1 MNVFANA
8 RLAVPLVVVLA
19 FGTTTAVATESRPA
33 LAPSQVGDATR
44 ALLRLQASGER
55 AGTPLPILG
64 DQASASYK
72 RYIDSFTHPI
82 PAYLAPN
89 VRPDA
94 SGGAADS
101 GK

>member
-1 MNVFANA
+1 MNVSTTA
-8 RLAVPLVVVLA
+8 RVAAVLLVCSAL
-19 FGTTTAVATESRPA
+19 GTTTAKSAESRPA
-33 LAPSQVGDATR
+33 QVGDATR

>member
-1 MNVFANA
+1 MNAFAIA
-8 RLAVPLVVVLA
+8 RLAGALLVCSAL
-19 FGTTTAVATESRPA
+19 GTTTAMSAESRPA
-33 LAPSQVGDATR
+33 QVGDATR

-72 RYIDSFTHPI
+72 RYLDSFTHPI
-82 PAYLAPN
+82 PAHLTPN

>member
-1 MNVFANA
+1 MNVSATARFSVALLVCCMFGATAFAA
-8 RLAVPLVVVLA
+8 
-19 FGTTTAVATESRPA
+19 ESRPA
-33 LAPSQVGDATR
+33 TQVGDTTR

-55 AGTPLPILG
+55 AGAPLPILG

-72 RYIDSFTHPI
+72 RYLDSFTHPI
-82 PAYLAPN
+82 PAYLAPS

-94 SGGAADS
+94 SGGAAAS

>member
-1 MNVFANA
+1 MKVFATA
-8 RLAVPLVVVLA
+8 RFAGVLLVCSAL
-19 FGTTTAVATESRPA
+19 GTTTATSAESRPA
-33 LAPSQVGDATR
+33 EVGDATR

-55 AGTPLPILG
+55 ASAPLPILG
-64 DQASASYK
+64 DQATASYK

-89 VRPDA
+89 VRQGA
-94 SGGAADS
+94 SGSAADS